1 MKRRFFAFSV
11 CMAVL
16 LASFTG
22 CYSAQKDVTS
32 VPSSSQTVQSGSAS
46 ATENSVEIRT
56 YDIPEENVQA
66 GTRYVPSPTTGGFWM
81 WTLFIQNYIQAYDPV
96 TKSTIFRVI
105 RQVASI
111 AMHFARLILVRYP
124 GWQSIGAISMP

>member
-22 CYSAQKDVTS
+22 CYSAKKDG
-32 VPSSSQTVQSGSAS
+32 PSTASSAQTAQLGSGS

-56 YDIPEENVQA
+56 YVLPEENVRA
-66 GTRYVPSPTTGGFWM
+66 DSIYVPSPSTGGFWM
-81 WTLFIQNYIQAYDPV
+81 WTLFIQNYI
-96 TKSTIFRVI
+96 
-105 RQVASI
+105 
-111 AMHFARLILVRYP
+111 
-124 GWQSIGAISMP
+124 